1 LVLKISTCP
10 SHDPAFARLD
20 GKIDTVTARSYIWAD
35 HLHPDHRPYRLLR
48 HHTHDA
54 MAAVIRQFDLYE
66 IPKASNSMT
75 NAGESFEYYSTLSSD
90 DRPGGASCA
99 VFTAST

>member
-1 LVLKISTCP
+1 
-10 SHDPAFARLD
+10 
-20 GKIDTVTARSYIWAD
+20 
-35 HLHPDHRPYRLLR
+35 
-48 HHTHDA
+48 